1 MKQNNQRSDFEI
13 ISNWINE
20 ESKVLDLG
28 CGDGSLLNFLEIQKK
43 ITGFGIEK
51 DKNNWLLSLKNNI
64 DVIQMDLEAGL
75 SGFEDNSFDVVILSK
90 TIQSMHNIEAI
101 MKEMH
106 RVGREV
112 IVTFPNF
119 GYWRDRIQILMGHMP
134 ISDELPYQWFNTP
147 NIHLCTV
154 KDFEKFCSHQKI
166 KVLDRVVVTKNLSI
180 NFCPNLLGALAL
192 YRLIK
197 K

>member
-51 DKNNWLLSLKNNI
+51 DKDNWLLSLKNNI

-154 KDFEKFCSHQKI
+154 KDFEKFCSHQKTGWSEPL
-166 KVLDRVVVTKNLSI
+166 VLL
-180 NFCPNLLGALAL
+180 FCRGLWASLT
-192 YRLIK
+192 
-197 K
+197 